1 MIKITENPG
10 DFWRRKILR
19 SYKIRVIKIMILEQ
33 RDKKGQ
39 TNCPVEQ
46 NWDLEVDTHVWSIQ
60 CMTEEALHINGRKK
74 GYFINRPEN
83 KMIIHVKN
91 TWNCISISCHKPR

>member
-33 RDKKGQ
+33 RDKKGH

-46 NWDLEVDTHVWSIQ
+46 NWDLEVDTHMFGAFSVWQ
-60 CMTEEALHINGRKK
+60 RKH
-74 GYFINRPEN
+74 Y
-83 KMIIHVKN
+83 
-91 TWNCISISCHKPR
+91 ISMGERRAIL